1 MDMPQN
7 GLDIDAV
14 YKNEKYARRSVL
26 RENPLPD
33 YRLVRKNGVL
43 VLQRAYEWANGT
55 DGGVD
60 WRDEPTIDLDTPPAE
75 L

>member
-7 GLDIDAV
+7 GLDIDAI

-43 VLQRAYEWANGT
+43 ALQRAVVWTNGI

-60 WRDEPTIDLDTPPAE
+60 WRDEPTIDLDQPVTE
-75 L
+75 I

>member
-1 MDMPQN
+1 MS
-7 GLDIDAV
+7 
-14 YKNEKYARRSVL
+14 NENTITIHAGGQGAAKIER
-26 RENPLPD
+26 PLPD

-43 VLQRAYEWANGT
+43 ALQRAYGWACGT